1 MSGLWADIKLAA
13 RMLVKRPGFTA
24 VAVITLALGIG
35 ANTAIFSV
43 VNGLMFR
50 PLPVPEAERLVAL
63 TETEE
68 GSNPFPHS
76 LSYPNFLDYRAMD
89 EVFADASVFVP
100 VAFRMSV
107 EGSAPERVFPL
118 VVGPSFFEMLGL
130 QAAHGRTFRAQD
142 VEGSGAGNVFV
153 LSHYAWQ
160 RHFAGDPS
168 IIGQTVRLN
177 DQPFT
182 ILGVTPEDFHG
193 TMGILEPDGFV
204 PLSGAELTDP
214 SYTEIIE
221 DRASD
226 SFRAIAKLQP
236 GVSLA
241 EARAAVTVKAADL
254 AREYPEANRGQTV
267 LVHAEPMARMEPA
280 AVGFL
285 PPIAMI
291 FMGLVGL
298 VLIIACANV
307 ANLMVARGMSREKEM
322 AIRLSMGAGRGQ
334 VLRQL
339 LVESLLLALVG
350 GAAALLVAQWAS
362 SALSAFT
369 MATDLPMRL
378 DFSLDRTVL
387 LYALAMALFTGL
399 VTGLLPGLRAG
410 RAELVGAL
418 KEGGRGTG
426 TAARRHAL
434 RNSLVVAQ
442 ICVSVALLVCAGLFV
457 RTARNATD
465 IDMGFELENRLMVT
479 VDMGLA
485 GYDEER
491 GQAFHQDL
499 IERVRSLPGVV
510 SAATGQYVPVGYM
523 NEGVRLQI
531 EGKVEAPDEPPKQT
545 LTNVVTPDFFRTLG
559 TPLLEGREFTVDDD
573 DEGRPVAIVNQ
584 ALADTYWPGEESLGQ
599 RIRVGDE
606 EALLE
611 VVGVVKTARYTL
623 PAESPI
629 PMLYRPYAQNYRAA
643 QVFFVQTEAEPLA
656 LLPAIRTQVQALDPG
671 MPLYDIR
678 TLETHIREGKARMF
692 GLAATLVGLFGLIGA
707 ILAAIGL
714 YGVTAYAVGQR
725 RQEIG
730 VRMALGAHPEQI
742 VRMILKQ
749 GVALTSV
756 GVGLG
761 LLVAAFAT
769 RSFANLLVGV
779 SPTDPLTFGGVALLL
794 IGVALLA
801 SAVPA
806 RQASRVDPMVA
817 LHYE

>member
-1 MSGLWADIKLAA
+1 MSGLWGDIKLAA
-13 RMLVKRPGFTA
+13 RVLAKRPGFAA

-50 PLPVPEAERLVAL
+50 PLPVPEAGRLVAL

-68 GSNPFPHS
+68 GMPFPHA

-89 EVFADASVFVP
+89 EIFADASVFVP
-100 VAFRMSV
+100 YFFRMSV
-107 EGSAPERVFPL
+107 DGAAPERFIPL
-118 VVGPSFFEMLGL
+118 VVGPTFFEMLEL
-130 QAAHGRTFRAQD
+130 PAAHGRTFRAQD
-142 VEGSGAGNVFV
+142 VERGGAGSVFV
-153 LSHYAWQ
+153 LSHSAWQ
-160 RHFAGDPS
+160 RFFGGDPS
-168 IIGQTVRLN
+168 VIGQSVRLN

-193 TMGILEPDGFV
+193 TIAIMEVDGYV

-214 SYTEIIE
+214 SLRETFE

-226 SFRAIAKLQP
+226 NFRVIAKLQP
-236 GVSLA
+236 GVSLE
-241 EARAAVTVKAADL
+241 EARAAVTVQASRL
-254 AREYPEANRGQTV
+254 AGEYPEANRGQTV
-267 LVHAEPMARMEPA
+267 MVHPEPMARMEPA

-285 PPIAMI
+285 PPIAMV
-291 FMGLVGL
+291 FMGLVAL

-322 AIRLSMGAGRGQ
+322 AVRLSLGAGRGQ

-339 LVESLLLALVG
+339 LAESVLLALLG

-369 MATDLPMRL
+369 MASDLPLRL
-378 DFSLDRTVL
+378 DFSLDRSVL
-387 LYALAMALFTGL
+387 LFALAMALFTGV

-410 RAELVGAL
+410 RAQLVGAL

-426 TAARRHAL
+426 ASGRHRL
-434 RNSLVVAQ
+434 RNGLVVAQ

-457 RTARNATD
+457 RTAQNALD
-465 IDMGFELENRLMVT
+465 IDMGFEMENRLMLT

-491 GQAFHQDL
+491 GSSFHDDL
-499 IERVRSLPGVV
+499 VDRVRGLPGVV
-510 SAATGQYVPVGYM
+510 SAGTGTYVPVGYM
-523 NEGVRLQI
+523 NEGVRLEI
-531 EGKVEAPDEPPKQT
+531 EGQVESPNEPPKQS
-545 LTNVVTPDFFRTLG
+545 LSNVVTPDFFRTLG
-559 TPLLEGREFTVDDD
+559 TPLLEGRSFTVDDD

-584 ALADTYWPGEESLGQ
+584 ALVDQYWPGEESLGQ
-599 RIRVGDE
+599 RVRIDDE
-606 EALLE
+606 EELRE
-611 VVGVVKTARYTL
+611 VVGVVKTAKYML

-629 PMLYRPYAQNYRAA
+629 PMIYRPYAQSYRAT
-643 QVFFVQTEAEPLA
+643 QVLFVQTEADPLA
-656 LLPAIRTQVQALDPG
+656 LLPAVRTQVQALDPR

-692 GLAATLVGLFGLIGA
+692 GLAATLVGLFGLTGA

-725 RQEIG
+725 RHEIG

-761 LLVAAFAT
+761 LLIAAFAT